1 MIATAGVYLVWSPSD
16 WSPER
21 TIGSVFS
28 LLACAPLLLSLSRS
42 LTESPVPSVWELI
55 WFAGCTG
62 LSARVLLR
70 TVNPSR
76 LISEFHV
83 PDRLPWMGL
92 TCVSIVSCVW
102 WFLQSRYYLLGFR
115 LGFNDVGHFSQRVA
129 NTAEGRGFLLETPI
143 LPPFWDHFNPGL
155 LLLVPLWKLWP
166 SVELFLFLQAT
177 VLAAPALILASI
189 AKTSGFSTLV
199 SILWGVAWLLHP
211 SIGQINLAYTYGW
224 HPVTIAIPLILLG
237 YRLAL
242 SRRNWLATLF
252 VLMGCS
258 FEEGVIVVVGC
269 FAFAMILYTT
279 YDKDPMAPWLPRWN
293 RTTWLWIFVISCV
306 AFTMIYSLSGLA
318 PFQKGRFARLGNT
331 PLEIIASPIIKP
343 QEFFGLLFR
352 ERNFSFL
359 ALLTLPFVVCLQRRS
374 LWVWIAVLFPL
385 GVLLVWE
392 HLPAQS
398 IAFQYASCLLPIFF
412 FGSIS
417 SVPQREWNNRE
428 QTGLNLAC
436 ASIICSLILGLSI
449 GQFPWSQAS
458 LLDVLGKTYELK
470 NENQRIVGDPDQ
482 QWLLQQ
488 IASLRET
495 RPTTLATGRIA
506 THCVGFED
514 IETVGQFLQRR
525 DSLAKLDPTLA
536 SPLLRFESLIIDLNE
551 GFQQTPEETQQVRHE
566 AKELGYRLIDAKYG
580 LEIYRRRQD

>member
-1 MIATAGVYLVWSPSD
+1 M
-16 WSPER
+16 
-21 TIGSVFS
+21 
-28 LLACAPLLLSLSRS
+28 
-42 LTESPVPSVWELI
+42 
-55 WFAGCTG
+55 
-62 LSARVLLR
+62 LLR
-70 TVNPSR
+70 
-76 LISEFHV
+76 SEHDLRDV
-83 PDRLPWMGL
+83 SQLHALDRLPWIGL
-92 TCVSIVSCVW
+92 ICASIVACVW

-115 LGFNDVGHFSQRVA
+115 LGFNDVGHFSQRIA
-129 NTAEGRGFLLETPI
+129 NTAEGRGFLLESPV

-166 SVELFLFLQAT
+166 SVELFLLIQAT

-189 AKTSGFSTLV
+189 VKKSGFSTLV
-199 SILWGVAWLLHP
+199 STLWGVAWLLHP

-242 SRRNWLATLF
+242 SRRNWLAALF
-252 VLMGCS
+252 VLIGCS

-269 FAFAMILYTT
+269 FAAAMILHSTFI
-279 YDKDPMAPWLPRWN
+279 KDPTAPWLPKWN
-293 RTTWLWIFVISCV
+293 RNTWLWIFVICCV
-306 AFTMIYSLSGLA
+306 AFAMIYSLSGLA

-331 PLEIIASPIIKP
+331 PWEIVASPIFKP

-359 ALLTLPFVVCLQRRS
+359 ALLTLPFLVCLQRRS
-374 LWVWIAVLFPL
+374 LWVWSAVLFPL

-412 FGSIS
+412 VGAIS
-417 SVPQREWNNRE
+417 NVPQQKWNDREP
-428 QTGLNLAC
+428 TGFTHAC
-436 ASIICSLILGLSI
+436 ASIICNLVLGLSI

-470 NENQRIVGDPDQ
+470 EENQRNVGDPDQ
-482 QWLLQQ
+482 QWLLRQ
-488 IASLRET
+488 IASLREM

-525 DSLAKLDPTLA
+525 DSLAKLDLTFK
-536 SPLLRFESLIIDLNE
+536 SPLLRFEFLIIDLYE
-551 GFQQTPEETQQVRHE
+551 GFQQAPEETRKVRHE

-580 LEIYRRRQD
+580 LEIYRRTQN